1 MGTSGGQVI
10 RRQGNLPTATTSFV
24 GRRREL
30 SAAKRGL
37 SQVRLLTLTGVGG
50 VGKTRLALRVAADLS
65 GGFRDGAWVVE
76 LAAVEDPALVP
87 QTVAVALGLRDRTA
101 RSAVDAL
108 TDYLADK
115 RLLLVLDNCEHL
127 LDASAR
133 LAETLL
139 AAAPGLR
146 ILATSRQRLAVAG
159 EYVQAVH
166 SLPVPD
172 PHEHVSPAVAQQS
185 EAVRLFAERAALV
198 VGDLPLTEANSAS
211 VTRLCRRLDGIPLAI
226 EMAAVRLRTLSV
238 DQILERLDDR
248 FRLLTRGPRTA
259 LPRQQTLQATLDWSF
274 ELCSAAERAAWGR
287 LSVFFG
293 TFSLAAAEEVC
304 AGDEIALEEVPGVLA
319 ALADKSI
326 LVREEHNA
334 SPRYRLLET
343 VRQYGRALL
352 AGTDEEPLVRRRHR
366 DHYRR
371 LVQRAEA
378 AWLGPHQVDTLI
390 ELDLERA
397 NLRGAL
403 LYSLTEPGEAQ
414 VALEISA
421 DLWGF
426 WISTGG
432 VSESRDWLRQA
443 LLAAP
448 EPTSARAKAL
458 WVDAWFAILQGMKE
472 EATPRLRECA
482 DLAAALGDVR
492 AMARVRHISAAA
504 EMFTGDYEGALP
516 LLEEGLD
523 LSLAHGEVN
532 TEWYIRYYLALAAV
546 LKGDDRAAALC
557 AECLGLADFR
567 QAQWCRSHA
576 LSVSGL
582 ERSQQGDV
590 NRAADMLRTAI
601 ELKWPLNDQYGI
613 AVCLEVLAWTTAE
626 ARLHRDAACLLGSA
640 LTMARVG
647 GNPGAQLTPL
657 AEGHERYAARLRE
670 VLGDEEFAAMFDA
683 GARFSPEQAV
693 EHALHVG
700 VGSRHRTRA
709 VEHGR
714 PQAVGHE
721 HGPAEQGPATPPRR
735 PGAGPLTQR
744 ELEIARLIAERLS
757 NREIADTLVIST
769 RTAEGHIQHIL
780 KKLGFTSRTEIAAW
794 VTAQRP

>member
-1 MGTSGGQVI
+1 MGTIGGQVA
-10 RRQGNLPTATTSFV
+10 RGAGNLPTATTSFV

-65 GGFRDGAWVVE
+65 GVFRDGAWVVE

-87 QTVAVALGLRDRTA
+87 QTVAVALGLRDRSA
-101 RSAVDAL
+101 RTPLDVLIDH
-108 TDYLADK
+108 LADK

-146 ILATSRQRLAVAG
+146 ILATSRQPLAVAG

-172 PHEHVSPAVAQQS
+172 PLEHVSPAVAQQS

-198 VGDLPLTEANSAS
+198 VGDLPLTEANSEM

-248 FRLLTRGPRTA
+248 FHLLTGGARTA

-274 ELCSAAERAAWGR
+274 ELCSAEERAAWGR

-293 TFSLAAAEEVC
+293 TFSPAAAVEVC
-304 AGDEIALEEVPGVLA
+304 AGEAISRDRVPDVLA
-319 ALADKSI
+319 ALVDKSI
-326 LVREEHNA
+326 LAREKHEA
-334 SPRYRLLET
+334 RTRYRLLET

-378 AWLGPHQVDTLI
+378 AWLGPQQVDTLI

-397 NLRGAL
+397 NLCGAL

-414 VALEISA
+414 VALEIGA

-432 VSESRDWLRQA
+432 VSECRDWLGQA

-458 WVDAWFAILQGMKE
+458 LVDAWFAILQGNHG
-472 EATPRLRECA
+472 EAIPRLRESA
-482 DLAAALGDVR
+482 GLAAALGDVR
-492 AMARVRHISAAA
+492 AMARVRQISGVAAL
-504 EMFTGDYEGALP
+504 FTGDFEGALP
-516 LLEEGLD
+516 LLEKALD
-523 LSLAHGEVN
+523 GYLALGEVN
-532 TEWYIRYYLALAAV
+532 AEWYTRYHLALVAT

-557 AECLGLADFR
+557 AECLNLADFR
-567 QAQWCRSHA
+567 QAQWSRSLA
-576 LSVSGL
+576 LWVSAL
-582 ERSQQGDV
+582 ERFQRGDSA
-590 NRAADMLRTAI
+590 RAADMLRAAI
-601 ELKWPLNDQYGI
+601 ELKWAVNDMYGL
-613 AVCLEVLAWTTAE
+613 AVCLEALAWTA
-626 ARLHRDAACLLGSA
+626 ADVRPDRDAARRLGTA
-640 LTMARVG
+640 HTMWRLG
-647 GNPGAQLTPL
+647 GSTLAQLKHL
-657 AEGHERYAARLRE
+657 ASGHERCAARLRDA
-670 VLGDEEFAAMFDA
+670 LGEEEFAAMFDE
-683 GARFSPEQAV
+683 GTLLSPEQAV
-693 EHALHVG
+693 EHALHAWPTG
-700 VGSRHRTRA
+700 GRRTRA
-709 VEHGR
+709 VDR
-714 PQAVGHE
+714 GHP
-721 HGPAEQGPATPPRR
+721 HTDGPEQGPAGQGASTPPRR

-744 ELEIARLIAERLS
+744 ELEIARLIAESLS

-769 RTAEGHIQHIL
+769 RVSATGR
-780 KKLGFTSRTEIAAW
+780 SRT
-794 VTAQRP
+794 RS